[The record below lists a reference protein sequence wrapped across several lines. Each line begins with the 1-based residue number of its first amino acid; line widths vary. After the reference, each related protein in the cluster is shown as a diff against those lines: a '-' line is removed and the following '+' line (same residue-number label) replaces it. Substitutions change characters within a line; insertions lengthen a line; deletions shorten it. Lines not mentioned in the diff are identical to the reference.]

1 MFDFLKEVVS
11 RVPDYSHG
19 HSDAGGEDR
28 AISKRRLEEKFL
40 FFLPFSLTLIY
51 IYIYIYLYYWLLHVH
66 LLGLGPVT
74 SPSTLLFKG
83 EEGAI

>member
-40 FFLPFSLTLIY
+40 FFLPFSLTMIY
-51 IYIYIYLYYWLLHVH
+51 IYIYIYILYWLLHMH
-66 LLGLGPVT
+66 LLGLGPMI
-74 SPSTLLFKG
+74 SLSTLHFKG

>member
-51 IYIYIYLYYWLLHVH
+51 ILLVITHA
-66 LLGLGPVT
+66 
-74 SPSTLLFKG
+74 PSRSWTCDLTLHITL
-83 EEGAI
+83 

>member
-51 IYIYIYLYYWLLHVH
+51 IYIYIFILLVI
-66 LLGLGPVT
+66 T
-74 SPSTLLFKG
+74 RAPSRSWTCDLTLHITL
-83 EEGAI
+83 